1 MEEKDDKRKREKKLG
16 TIAYLLLFKSEQL
29 LLEVV
34 SEDSHSLVLSVMFHG
49 HQRWEEEGGRRE
61 RMVRAPQ
68 KYPLKIKKIV

>member
-49 HQRWEEEGGRRE
+49 HQRWRRRE